1 MYSWSLLT
9 LRTCFRSAFTAGWRP
24 QLGKDLLSRNPDVSV
39 DGLDSRVITMNNV
52 GGLDSRVITM
62 NNEESMYAYEHARS
76 ENC

>member
-24 QLGKDLLSRNPDVSV
+24 QLGKDLLSRNPGVSV
-39 DGLDSRVITMNNV
+39 D
-52 GGLDSRVITM
+52 GLDSRVITM